1 MPAQYV
7 RQIQLS
13 YIKWS
18 KIQPQIPDDTGAQ
31 RVCRCRCHAIHTT
44 RFSPKSRH
52 IYPKTL
58 RWEATVNTHL
68 LLIFMKVK
76 ALVAQSYPTLCN
88 PMECSPPGS
97 SVNGIS
103 QARILECVVISF
115 SRRIFL
121 TQGSNLDLPH
131 YRQILYHLSHQ
142 GSLLIF
148 IDRLIFSK
156 SHIIGISP
164 ISTAQLNIRF
174 RSSHKSQSGTD
185 HMDLLNPS

>member
-18 KIQPQIPDDTGAQ
+18 EIQPQIPDDTGAQ
-31 RVCRCRCHAIHTT
+31 RVCRCRCHTIHTT
-44 RFSPKSRH
+44 HFSPKSRQ
-52 IYPKTL
+52 ISPETL

-88 PMECSPPGS
+88 PMEYSPPGS
-97 SVNGIS
+97 SVHGIS
-103 QARILECVVISF
+103 QARILEWVVISF
-115 SRRIFL
+115 SRGIFL

-156 SHIIGISP
+156 SHITGISP

-174 RSSHKSQSGTD
+174 GSSHKPQSGTD